1 VGRREVEWVKSP
13 AYLIIGCGHSGS
25 RAARKI
31 FQENS
36 RARVT
41 LIDKNSR
48 ALEALSSWPAERL
61 EGEAIPVLSQLLS
74 SGQIY
79 DIIIPAVPFHV
90 AFEFVLWRLAPQG
103 MRRAE
108 VPASLSLPNATRGK
122 TGDVYTTL
130 ARFTCPEDCNE
141 PARCTVTG
149 RKRERPLYKVLADL
163 SGAFDLRVIRSRQ
176 LAPGMGGFRTSDLL
190 RLLKDLE
197 RREASDRPFLIST
210 ACCCHGVISALSS

>member
-1 VGRREVEWVKSP
+1 MKSP
-13 AYLIIGCGHSGS
+13 AYLIIGCGHFGS

-48 ALEALSSWPAERL
+48 AFEALSSWPVEML
-61 EGEAIPVLSQLLS
+61 EGEALPVLSQLLS

-90 AFEFVLWRLAPQG
+90 AFEFVLSRLAPQR

-108 VPASLSLPNATRGK
+108 VPASLSLPNATRAK
-122 TGDVYTTL
+122 TGDVYTSFADFL
-130 ARFTCPEDCNE
+130 CPEDCNE
-141 PARCTVTG
+141 PARCTATG

-176 LAPGMGGFRTSDLL
+176 LAPGMGGFRTSDL
-190 RLLKDLE
+190 
-197 RREASDRPFLIST
+197 
-210 ACCCHGVISALSS
+210 

>member
-1 VGRREVEWVKSP
+1 MKSP
-13 AYLIIGCGHSGS
+13 AYLIIGCGHFGR
-25 RAARKI
+25 RAVQTLAQGDPSATIFVIDQHKETFRKI
-31 FQENS
+31 SDLDVETIHGDAVHRLGQ
-36 RARVT
+36 
-41 LIDKNSR
+41 I
-48 ALEALSSWPAERL
+48 LSSNQH
-61 EGEAIPVLSQLLS
+61 VD
-74 SGQIY
+74 Y
-79 DIIIPAVPFHV
+79 IIPAVPFHL
-90 AFEFVLWRLAPQG
+90 AFEFLLLKLKPLGA
-103 MRRAE
+103 RRCE
-108 VPASLSLPNATRGK
+108 VPPLGRLPNAMRGK
-122 TGDVYTTL
+122 TGDVYTSF
-130 ARFTCPEDCNE
+130 ADFHCPEDCNE

>member
-1 VGRREVEWVKSP
+1 VKSL
-13 AYLIIGCGHSGS
+13 AYLIIGCGHFGS
-25 RAARKI
+25 RAARK
-31 FQENS
+31 FLEENS

-41 LIDKNSR
+41 LIDKNAR
-48 ALEALSSWPAERL
+48 AFEAISSWPAEML

-74 SGQIY
+74 SGQTY
-79 DIIIPAVPFHV
+79 DFIIPAIPFHV
-90 AFEFVLWRLAPQG
+90 AFEFVLSKLAPQG

-108 VPASLSLPNATRGK
+108 VPASLPLPNATRGK

-130 ARFTCPEDCNE
+130 ARFTCPENCIE

-149 RKRERPLYKVLADL
+149 RRRERPLFKALADL
-163 SGAFDLRVIRSRQ
+163 SGDFDLRVIRSRQ

-197 RREASDRPFLIST
+197 GREASDRPFLIST